1 MKFDRMHIAF
11 LVSLEC
17 ICPFLQM
24 WTKRLK
30 VWIGVPLFNLC
41 MSGFNSS
48 NYFQWVLSWLWSNLI
63 FLSPAKHLWM
73 TTFMESSTWDIFLVT
88 CAPLC
93 RPWVLAVEG
102 NQENNDW
109 QARASLPNFWSKRI
123 VLLFPFFQGESKW
136 QTKLPFTIVWKL
148 KLIDFDIYNPSLE
161 THPLTKAW

>member
-1 MKFDRMHIAF
+1 MCDRVHIAF
-11 LVSLEC
+11 HVSLKC

-30 VWIGVPLFNLC
+30 VWIGVPLLNLC

-73 TTFMESSTWDIFLVT
+73 TTFMDSSTWDIFLVT

-123 VLLFPFFQGESKW
+123 VLLFPFFQGESKS
-136 QTKLPFTIVWKL
+136 QTKLQVTTWKRVDL
-148 KLIDFDIYNPSLE
+148 PYFHAQYGRSHRHN
-161 THPLTKAW
+161 